1 LSEQDEATDNTVP
14 TPQKRKPGRPKKV
27 TTENTDVAE
36 LRRMVAN
43 LQDALLQQGAERFDK
58 QQATLAAVPPPS
70 EELKPGSYVEIGK
83 DSSGAPVIGKVRWT
97 RAWVERTYGPVTFT
111 PMRSMTI
118 NPHGISY
125 RVEAETETT
134 VPSIVKSIY
143 DEVIRGERAVQAS
156 TKPLSAQETSNIDA
170 QANEAP
176 GPHWSRL
183 YRTSGGLN
191 VNGPEAEPA
200 EAK

>member
-1 LSEQDEATDNTVP
+1 MSEQDEATDPKVP

-27 TTENTDVAE
+27 TTESSDVAA
-36 LRRMVAN
+36 LRRELAE
-43 LQDALLQQGAERFDK
+43 LKAERFDK
-58 QQATLAAVPPPS
+58 QQATLAPVPAPS
-70 EELKPGSYVEIGK
+70 EQLRPGSYVEIGR

-97 RAWVERTYGPVTFT
+97 RDWIEKTYAMVTFI
-111 PMRSMTI
+111 PMRAMTI

-143 DEVIRGERAVQAS
+143 DDVIRGERARQAATS
-156 TKPLSAQETSNIDA
+156 PLSAQETSNIDA
-170 QANEAP
+170 AATEAP

-183 YRTSGGLN
+183 YRMTGGLD
-191 VNGPEAEPA
+191 VNGGGDKGEG